1 MGLCSSVHR
10 NEQTNMKHHLT
21 LSFESKTESLL
32 IPSSPFEDKEK
43 PKNGNFVV
51 VADDDAFKPQQ
62 WSPSRST
69 TTFSVKDC
77 GDNEPISANMLC
89 LPLQFHDAFL
99 LHMLVM
105 TTMDFSPGYAVY
117 GIFLPLFGLCGDG
130 KEESFFDSK
139 AWLDSD
145 CDDDFYSVKGEFTP
159 SRGSTPVHHIFLNK
173 TTPSE
178 PCSVP
183 EPSPTTQK
191 KKLLDLFRES
201 VRENQSDDAE
211 NTFGN
216 EKKEVKPT
224 MVHDLIPKSAH
235 STPYVSGGNSA
246 CSSERTM
253 NDDHAPIRE
262 KPVKS
267 VQCCLPSLASCR
279 SFSERKRKTSPAIA
293 ANGTA

>member
-1 MGLCSSVHR
+1 
-10 NEQTNMKHHLT
+10 MKHHLT

-77 GDNEPISANMLC
+77 GDN
-89 LPLQFHDAFL
+89 
-99 LHMLVM
+99 
-105 TTMDFSPGYAVY
+105 
-117 GIFLPLFGLCGDG
+117 DG

-178 PCSVP
+178 PGSVP

-279 SFSERKRKTSPAIA
+279 SFSERKRKTRPAITD
-293 ANGTA
+293 NGKA